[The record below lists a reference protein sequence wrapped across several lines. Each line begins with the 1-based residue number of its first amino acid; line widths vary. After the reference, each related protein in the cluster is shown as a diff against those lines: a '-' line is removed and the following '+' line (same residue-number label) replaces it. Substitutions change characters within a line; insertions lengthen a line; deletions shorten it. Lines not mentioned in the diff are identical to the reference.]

1 MRPDSSEL
9 GPTRRANGVDE
20 ALNWSGGYSCTA
32 ATLASLAPGTK
43 DVNQTWAPFSP
54 VRVATLA
61 YRIQTVAFE
70 LTWFMVA
77 YHAAKSH
84 RLRPFQRSP
93 FTDSRAVLTL

>member
-43 DVNQTWAPFSP
+43 DVNQTWARFSP
-54 VRVATLA
+54 VRGATIA
-61 YRIQTVAFE
+61 YRIQNPAFE
-70 LTWFMVA
+70 LTWFIVA
-77 YHAAKSH
+77 YHASK
-84 RLRPFQRSP
+84 
-93 FTDSRAVLTL
+93 